1 MNQSESRP
9 APIGIGVISILTVL
23 LVLALSLFAAL
34 TLASAR
40 ADLALSQRNADTV
53 QAYYTADAEAA
64 RLYDRFAAG
73 DKAELET
80 TLPVTDQQYLAL
92 HFVRQADGSVRILQW
107 QTVSVEPEID
117 EHLPVWDG
125 SIPQS

>member
-34 TLASAR
+34 TLAR

-73 DKAELET
+73 DEAELET

>member
-53 QAYYTADAEAA
+53 QAYYSADAEAA
-64 RLYDRFAAG
+64 KLYAAFAAG
-73 DKAELET
+73 DEEELET
-80 TLPVTDQQYLAL
+80 TLPITEQQYLAV
-92 HFVRQADGSVRILQW
+92 HFVRQDDGSVRVLQW

>member
-53 QAYYTADAEAA
+53 QAYYSADAEAA
-64 RLYDRFAAG
+64 RLYTAFADG
-73 DKAELET
+73 DEAELET
-80 TLPVTDQQYLAL
+80 TLPITEQQYLAV
-92 HFVRQADGSVRILQW
+92 HFVRQDDGSVRVLQW